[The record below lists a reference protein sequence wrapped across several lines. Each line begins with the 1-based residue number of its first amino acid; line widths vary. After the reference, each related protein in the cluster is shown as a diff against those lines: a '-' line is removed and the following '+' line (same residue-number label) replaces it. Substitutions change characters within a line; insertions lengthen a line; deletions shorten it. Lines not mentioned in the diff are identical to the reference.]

1 MAVANL
7 YGRIQSFLEGR
18 TQRVVVDGETSGPAS
33 VKSGIPQGSVL
44 GPPLFLIFTNDLAE
58 HTTST
63 VRLFADDCV
72 MYKSVKSV
80 RDCQELQQD
89 LIQLQAWQERWQLRF
104 NPRKCNVMRAIH
116 ATRKKIEYP
125 YTPDDT
131 PLTDTSSTSY
141 LGVELSS
148 DLKWNKQV
156 KKTVAKGNQT
166 LGVLKR
172 NLRHCPR
179 SIKDMAYKAILW
191 PKLEYASAVWDPFT
205 EDNTRKLEAVQRR
218 AARFVCNS
226 YRQTASVSSMLN
238 RLSWPLLEQTCQSKT
253 GVIYLNFHKSV
264 DIDATTLMTRS
275 TRPTRKA
282 NEVQYTRHMTFK
294 DCYKYSFIPR
304 TIIQWNGIAATG
316 DFNQYKSDL
325 KSHDLTKL

>member
-1 MAVANL
+1 
-7 YGRIQSFLEGR
+7 
-18 TQRVVVDGETSGPAS
+18 
-33 VKSGIPQGSVL
+33 
-44 GPPLFLIFTNDLAE
+44 
-58 HTTST
+58 
-63 VRLFADDCV
+63 

-104 NPRKCNVMRAIH
+104 NPRKCNVMRATH

-125 YTPDDT
+125 YTLDDNPLADT
-131 PLTDTSSTSY
+131 PSTSY

-148 DLKWNKQV
+148 DLRWNKQV
-156 KKTVAKGNQT
+156 KKTVAKGKQT

-172 NLRHCPR
+172 
-179 SIKDMAYKAILW
+179 

-205 EDNTRKLEAVQRR
+205 EDNIRKLEAVQRR

-226 YRQTASVSSMLN
+226 YRQTASVSFMLSE
-238 RLSWPLLEQTCQSKT
+238 LSWPLLEQRRAEAKL
-253 GVIYLNFHKSV
+253 GLFHRIVHKSV
-264 DIDATTLMTRS
+264 DIDAATLITRF

-282 NEVQYTRHMTFK
+282 NQVQYTRHMTSK
-294 DCYKYSFIPR
+294 DCYKFSFIPR

-325 KSHDLTKL
+325 KSHDLTLSGPSYNY